1 MENLILYLIKS
12 STLLLLFYATYFLLL
27 KKNTFFTTN
36 RWFLLLG
43 IFCSILLPFLSFQKT
58 VWIEPAISSMST
70 LNFQEIATN
79 SVTNLPLIV
88 EEAPLIS
95 WEMTVGLL
103 YGIGVVLFL
112 TQLLVE
118 FYSLRKIIKN
128 QSKIQQDG
136 FEFIEINEVIS
147 PFSFFKKIVY
157 NRSLF
162 LPEELQNIIE
172 HEKIHAKQL
181 HSLDVLIARMYC
193 ILWWWNPFVWLYKK
207 AIIQNLEFI
216 ADQNAL
222 AKAKD
227 KKSYLLTLI
236 KTSTA
241 EKHVAITNHF
251 YQSLI
256 KKRIVMLHTNQS
268 KKHHSWKYF
277 VVLPALAFFML
288 NYQVEVVAQ
297 EKPQEKLVEGKVY
310 SNTEVIIEQN
320 TTESEILEKIADSI
334 AEEENKA
341 VEKDKIISNNTIYSK
356 LISAY
361 SINVVLD
368 NLKIFYKMHFDIDV
382 KFNKITRNKDNEII
396 AIDVTLTNKKGVSYD
411 YKASSANPIQPFNIF
426 ATTGEN
432 ENQQFGFSTTV
443 DSEQLKQSREV
454 FEQNKMSS
462 NSKQVI
468 LSVDEKDGKYKMKS
482 TPESEVFIKEFTLE
496 ENAELLNNILIVAD
510 GKVISKEDFYK
521 LDPNAI
527 KSVSVVKR
535 GSNKSADYEEL
546 FKKYGKSAKN
556 GIIDVK
562 TNNFK
567 ENIAKEEQLKE
578 DHLKVLENSTFIIN
592 KLSQNEDF
600 DLYKKILQK
609 SGLKFKISGIERN
622 KEGLITAIKIKLE
635 DENNKNKMSA
645 NWDTS
650 RNPKGIPD
658 ISVGRKN
665 GKLRLSSD

>member
-43 IFCSILLPFLSFQKT
+43 IFCSILLPLLSFQKT

-95 WEMTVGLL
+95 WEMAVGLL

-277 VVLPALAFFML
+277 VVLPALVFFML